1 MRTQSI
7 IVGIG
12 EMIQLVSSLKNS
24 DKWHDN
30 RDRDYKSHWSLFTI
44 HVLTAQL

>member
-30 RDRDYKSHWSLFTI
+30 KDHKSHWSLFTI